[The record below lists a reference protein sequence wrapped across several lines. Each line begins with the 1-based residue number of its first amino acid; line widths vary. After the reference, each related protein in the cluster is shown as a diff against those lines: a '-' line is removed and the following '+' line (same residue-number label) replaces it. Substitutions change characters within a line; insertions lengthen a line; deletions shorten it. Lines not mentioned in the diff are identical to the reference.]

1 MIDVT
6 LRRAALIRS
15 GDCRLIARERIRTER
30 PRRDPMDLKQHI
42 RDVPDFPKPGILF
55 RDITPL
61 LASPK
66 AFGYAIDQFAEHFGG
81 KGVTAVVAAEARGFI
96 FAAPLAL
103 KLQAGFVPVR
113 KPGKLPRQTHSF
125 TYELEYGSDTL
136 QMHTDGVGPGDRV
149 LLVDDLLATGGTIGA
164 CARIAEQTGASVAGC
179 AFLIELDFLKGREKL
194 SDTTV
199 LSVIRY

>member
-1 MIDVT
+1 
-6 LRRAALIRS
+6 
-15 GDCRLIARERIRTER
+15 
-30 PRRDPMDLKQHI
+30 MDLKQHI

-61 LASPK
+61 LANPK
-66 AFGYAIDQFAEHFGG
+66 AFGYAIDCFAEHFGD

-103 KLQAGFVPVR
+103 RLDAAFVPVR

-125 TYELEYGSDTL
+125 TYDLEYGSDTL
-136 QMHTDGVGPGDRV
+136 HIHADAVGAGDRV

-164 CARIAEQTGASVAGC
+164 CAKIAERTGASVAGC

-194 SDTTV
+194 AGYDICT
-199 LSVIRY
+199 LIHY

>member
-1 MIDVT
+1 
-6 LRRAALIRS
+6 
-15 GDCRLIARERIRTER
+15 
-30 PRRDPMDLKQHI
+30 MDLKAYI

-61 LASPK
+61 LAAPE
-66 AFGYAIDQFAEHFGG
+66 AFGHVVDRFAGHYGD

-103 KLQAGFVPVR
+103 RLGAAFVPVR

-125 TYELEYGSDTL
+125 TYDLEYGTDTL
-136 QMHTDGVGPGDRV
+136 HIHADAVGPGDRV

-164 CARIAEQTGASVAGC
+164 CASIAERTGATVAGC

-194 SDTTV
+194 GVYDICT
-199 LSVIRY
+199 LIHY